1 VHGIISLCDC
11 LMLRGAFKIMGV
23 NKKTA
28 LVLGATGLIGKALVK
43 TLSENGYYQKVHLL
57 VRRPIEIESDICEV
71 HIVDFDELHK
81 YHELFQVTDVF
92 CCLGTTIKAAKTKEA
107 FRKVD
112 YEYPIEAAKLAKEN
126 GTEKYLI
133 VSSMGA
139 DTKSLFFYSRVK
151 GEVEET
157 LSNLDIPSLHIFRP
171 SLLLGKR
178 EEFRL
183 GEKLAEK
190 ASGVLN
196 KIMIGPMRPY
206 RGIQAR
212 KVAAAM
218 AVVAQSNKKGKHIY
232 LSDEIDAMVGFSEWK
247 TIKQS

>member
-1 VHGIISLCDC
+1 MSL
-11 LMLRGAFKIMGV
+11 I
-23 NKKTA
+23 KKTA
-28 LVLGATGLIGKALVK
+28 LVLGATGLVGKELVQI
-43 TLSENGYYQKVHLL
+43 LSENGYYQKVHLL
-57 VRRPIEIESDICEV
+57 VRRPIEVESEICEV
-71 HIVDFDELHK
+71 HIVDFNELHK

-92 CCLGTTIKAAKTKEA
+92 CCLGTTIKVAKTKEA

-126 GTEKYLI
+126 GAEKYLI

-157 LSNLDIPSLHIFRP
+157 LSNLNIPSLHIFRP

-178 EEFRL
+178 DEFRL
-183 GEKLAEK
+183 GENLAER
-190 ASGVLN
+190 ASRVLN
-196 KIMIGPMRPY
+196 KIMIGPLRPY

-218 AVVAQSNKKGKHIY
+218 VFVAQSNKKGKHIY
-232 LSDEIDAMVGFSEWK
+232 LSHEIDSIVGFSEWK
-247 TIKQS
+247 KL

>member
-1 VHGIISLCDC
+1 
-11 LMLRGAFKIMGV
+11 MGV

-28 LVLGATGLIGKALVK
+28 LVLGATGLIGNELVQL
-43 TLSENGYYQKVHLL
+43 LSENGHYQKVHLL
-57 VRRPIEIESDICEV
+57 VRRPIEVESKVCEI
-71 HIVDFDELHK
+71 HLVDFNNLHH

-92 CCLGTTIKAAKTKEA
+92 CCLGTTIKVAKTKEA
-107 FRKVD
+107 FRVVD
-112 YEYPIEAAKLAKEN
+112 YEYPVEAAKLAKEN
-126 GTEKYLI
+126 GAEKFLI

-157 LSNLDIPSLHIFRP
+157 LSRLNIPSLHIFRP

-190 ASGVLN
+190 ASGMLN
-196 KIMIGPMRPY
+196 KVMIGPLRQY

-218 AVVAQSNKKGKHIY
+218 AVAAQSNKKGKHIY
-232 LSDEIDAMVGFSEWK
+232 LSHEIDSMVGFSEWK
-247 TIKQS
+247 KL

>member
-1 VHGIISLCDC
+1 MRFLNVE
-11 LMLRGAFKIMGV
+11 RGLLKNMGV

-28 LVLGATGLIGKALVK
+28 LVLGATGLIGKELVK
-43 TLSENGYYQKVHLL
+43 ILSENGHYQKVHLL
-57 VRRPIEIESDICEV
+57 VRRPIQVESEICEV
-71 HIVDFDELHK
+71 HIIDFDKLNQ
-81 YHELFQVTDVF
+81 YNELFKVTDVF
-92 CCLGTTIKAAKTKEA
+92 CCLGTTIKVAKTKEA

-112 YEYPIEAAKLAKEN
+112 YQYPIEAAKIAKKY
-126 GTEKYLI
+126 GAKKYLI

-157 LSNLDIPSLHIFRP
+157 LTNLNIPSLHIFRP

-178 EEFRL
+178 EELRL
-183 GEKLAEK
+183 GEKFAEK

-196 KIMIGPMRPY
+196 KIMIGPLRQY

-218 AVVAQSNKKGKHIY
+218 AVVAQSDKKGKHIY
-232 LSDEIDAMVGFSEWK
+232 LSHEIDSMVGFSEWK
-247 TIKQS
+247 KL

>member
-1 VHGIISLCDC
+1 
-11 LMLRGAFKIMGV
+11 MGV

-28 LVLGATGLIGKALVK
+28 LVLGATGLIGKELVK
-43 TLSENGYYQKVHLL
+43 ILSENGHYQKVHLL
-57 VRRPIEIESDICEV
+57 VRRPIQVESEICEV
-71 HIVDFDELHK
+71 HIIDFDKLNQ
-81 YHELFQVTDVF
+81 YNELFKVTDVF
-92 CCLGTTIKAAKTKEA
+92 CCLGTTIKVAKTKEA

-112 YEYPIEAAKLAKEN
+112 YQYPIEAAKIAK
-126 GTEKYLI
+126 KYGAKKYFI

-157 LSNLDIPSLHIFRP
+157 LINLNIPSLHIFRP

-183 GEKLAEK
+183 GEKFAEK
-190 ASGVLN
+190 ASVVLN
-196 KIMIGPMRPY
+196 KIMIGPLRPY

-218 AVVAQSNKKGKHIY
+218 AVVAQSDIKGKHIY
-232 LSDEIDAMVGFSEWK
+232 LSHEIDSMDGFQNGKSFK
-247 TIKQS
+247 LP

>member
-1 VHGIISLCDC
+1 
-11 LMLRGAFKIMGV
+11 M
-23 NKKTA
+23 
-28 LVLGATGLIGKALVK
+28 LGATGLVGKELVQI
-43 TLSENGYYQKVHLL
+43 LSENGYYQKVHLL
-57 VRRPIEIESDICEV
+57 VRRPIEVESEICEV
-71 HIVDFDELHK
+71 HIVDFNELHK

-92 CCLGTTIKAAKTKEA
+92 CCLGTTIKVAKTKEA

-126 GTEKYLI
+126 GAEKYLI

-157 LSNLDIPSLHIFRP
+157 LSNLNIPSLHIFRP

-178 EEFRL
+178 DEFRL
-183 GEKLAEK
+183 GENLAER
-190 ASGVLN
+190 ASRVLN
-196 KIMIGPMRPY
+196 KIMIGPLRPY

-218 AVVAQSNKKGKHIY
+218 VFVAQSNKKGKHIY
-232 LSDEIDAMVGFSEWK
+232 LSHEIDSIVGFSEWK
-247 TIKQS
+247 KL